1 MVELATLL
9 SSGSGFRSE
18 VAPISEDWRSYHTVV
33 SIQVDYRW
41 TLVST
46 DKSWDVAVLWLWML
60 PNDFTPYLSFSLSSC
75 LSSERHAAFATHIS
89 LLLNMD
95 QQTKTSVKGYKGNCW
110 RESPNAQAWILYTY
124 TQAETGKSHGPVQL
138 IALQLWKTNELL
150 HIWSSPCV
158 EKLSLW
164 ATHTIQL
171 AALQLCMTNEL
182 LHIWSSP
189 CVWKLSL
196 WDTHTHTHTHTHTPP
211 PPPPHTHTHT
221 HTQATN
227 TSTPHTHVFFI
238 AQLTIWL
245 ES

>member
-1 MVELATLL
+1 MNLEML
-9 SSGSGFRSE
+9 
-18 VAPISEDWRSYHTVV
+18 P
-33 SIQVDYRW
+33 
-41 TLVST
+41 
-46 DKSWDVAVLWLWML
+46 VLWLWML

-75 LSSERHAAFATHIS
+75 LSSERHAAFATHSWIS

-110 RESPNAQAWILYTY
+110 RESTNTRAWILYTY

-138 IALQLWKTNELL
+138 TALQLWKTNELL

-164 ATHTIQL
+164 ATHT
-171 AALQLCMTNEL
+171 
-182 LHIWSSP
+182 
-189 CVWKLSL
+189 
-196 WDTHTHTHTHTHTPP
+196 HTYTYI
-211 PPPPHTHTHT
+211 
-221 HTQATN
+221 TN